1 MSAALLFSSVELGLI
16 YGLVAIG
23 VYISFRVID
32 FCDLAADGSIATGAC
47 VCAVA
52 LQAGWGPIAALAA
65 STASGALCGAIP
77 AVLNQQL
84 KISELLSGILTA
96 FILYSIN
103 LKITGGLPNIALLD
117 EPSLFEKISA
127 PVALTTLYLGVAAS
141 LAYLLITRLGLRL
154 RGIGQNAPLAI
165 RYGVR
170 KSSMVLIALC
180 LSHAIIGLAGGL
192 LCQLQGFADVSM
204 GIGTVILGLVGI
216 VLTEKLVRTQSM
228 SVTVLCLGV
237 GAVVFRLI
245 IAVALNGDRW
255 GIQASDLN
263 LITGL
268 MIIALLGFKT
278 LKSKFFEQP
287 CSR

>member
-1 MSAALLFSSVELGLI
+1 MSGALLFSSLELGLI

-23 VYISFRVID
+23 VYLSFRVID
-32 FCDLAADGSIATGAC
+32 FCDLTADGSIATGAC

-52 LQAGWGPIAALAA
+52 LKAGWGPISALVA
-65 STASGALCGAIP
+65 SMISGAACGIIP

-84 KISELLSGILTA
+84 KISEILSGILTA

-117 EPSLFEKISA
+117 EPSIFEKTPAVLTLGAIYLV
-127 PVALTTLYLGVAAS
+127 VALI
-141 LAYLLITRLGLRL
+141 LAYLLITRWGLRL
-154 RGIGQNAPLAI
+154 RSMGQNPKLAI

-170 KSSMVLIALC
+170 QSSMVLIALC
-180 LSHAIIGLAGGL
+180 LSHAVIGLSGGL

-216 VLTEKLVRTQSM
+216 VLTEKLIRTKNM
-228 SVTVLCLGV
+228 SLMLLSLGG
-237 GAVVFRLI
+237 GAIVFRLL
-245 IAVALNGDRW
+245 IAAALSGDRF

-263 LITGL
+263 LITGI
-268 MIIALLGFKT
+268 MVIALLGFNT
-278 LKSKFFEQP
+278 LKSRFLAKS
-287 CSR
+287 C